1 MGIESFLIADAVNLV
16 MAQRL
21 IRKICPFCKEEV
33 KNIPDNIY
41 AKLGV
46 PVGTPIYQ
54 GKGCEKCDKSGYKG
68 RTAIFEILAMTRD
81 IKELIVKDATDL
93 EIRDKAVE
101 QGFVTLR
108 AAAIKQMLAGVTT
121 IEEVMSVTIAAT

>member
-1 MGIESFLIADAVNLV
+1 

-21 IRKICPFCKEEV
+21 IRKICPFCKEEL
-33 KNIPDNIY
+33 KNVPENIY
-41 AKLGV
+41 EKMKIPA
-46 PVGTPIYQ
+46 GTPIYH
-54 GKGCEKCDKSGYKG
+54 GKGCEKCEKSGYKG

-81 IKELIVKDATDL
+81 IRELIVKDATDL

-121 IEEVMSVTIAAT
+121 IDEVMSVTIASV